1 LAQLGKPVFAGL
13 PVGAWLYPRTRGLSA
28 PLGSTLARS
37 KRLIVAARGRSF
49 ACAAGLPKPRSNMA
63 FAADTRVPA
72 ATFLSCMMSASTWI
86 AARPYA
92 RARALMSSGVSSV
105 FMENRVG
112 DEEKRIN
119 WVWGAGVNY
128 KKA

>member
-1 LAQLGKPVFAGL
+1 LGKPVFARLAIGD
-13 PVGAWLYPRTRGLSA
+13 WLYRGARGFSV
-28 PLGSTLARS
+28 PLGSTLARL
-37 KRLIVAARGRSF
+37 KRLIGAARGRSF

-72 ATFLSCMMSASTWI
+72 ATVLSFMMSASTWI

-119 WVWGAGVNY
+119 WVWGAGANN

>member
-37 KRLIVAARGRSF
+37 KRLTGAARGCSF
-49 ACAAGLPKPRSNMA
+49 AFAAGLLKPRSNMA
-63 FAADTRVPA
+63 FAAATRVLA
-72 ATFLSCMMSASTWI
+72 ATFLSFMMSASTWI
-86 AARPYA
+86 AAWPYA

-112 DEEKRIN
+112 VQRKRIN
-119 WVWGAGVNY
+119 WVWSAAANY